1 MKILTTKYLVSEKK
15 NTLGKN
21 TRPLKRSVLDRVNV
35 TFLNLPVMTVC
46 RVNFNN
52 SRSAIPV

>member
-21 TRPLKRSVLDRVNV
+21 TRPLKRSVLGRVNV
-35 TFLNLPVMTVC
+35 TFSIFP
-46 RVNFNN
+46 
-52 SRSAIPV
+52 